1 MNEIV
6 RASIQ
11 SSCIASVGY
20 SGATK
25 TLEVEFSSGA
35 VYRYF
40 EVSYE
45 THGAFMSAA
54 SKGSD
59 FNRQLLQHPAHAR
72 PNLQCIQFRLAQTHL
87 GSQPVLLGL
96 LDRQLRRDRV
106 LGERKT
112 LLFNCILN
120 GRLLRGYA

>member
-54 SKGSD
+54 SKGSY
-59 FNRQLLQHPAHAR
+59 FNRHIKGRHREAR
-72 PNLQCIQFRLAQTHL
+72 QPLPS
-87 GSQPVLLGL
+87 SQV
-96 LDRQLRRDRV
+96 
-106 LGERKT
+106 
-112 LLFNCILN
+112 
-120 GRLLRGYA
+120 GR